1 MTRSRS
7 RKVPDI
13 TSPWEPFEDRRRAR
27 DIKREAVL
35 RVAVHLFLEQG
46 YDRTSLNEVAER
58 LNITKPA
65 LYNYFANKEE
75 ILVECYSLGQ
85 ELSEGA
91 LTRMREQAGDGLFR
105 LRGLI
110 RGHALTMAQDFG
122 QCLVRIDDRVLSP
135 EARREVR
142 AGKRLIDAGF
152 RAFISEGI
160 ADGSIRP
167 CDVKLTAFA
176 IAGALNWI
184 GHWIQPDGDRS
195 PEQIADEMAL
205 RLTEGIANT
214 A

>member
-1 MTRSRS
+1 MSRS
-7 RKVPDI
+7 TSRVIAATP
-13 TSPWEPFEDRRRAR
+13 SPWEPFEDRRRAR
-27 DIKREAVL
+27 DIKRDAVL

-75 ILVECYSLGQ
+75 ILVECYNLGQ
-85 ELSEGA
+85 AMSEATLAEMRA
-91 LTRMREQAGDGLFR
+91 LPGNGLHR

-110 RGHALTMAQDFG
+110 RGHVLTMTQDFG
-122 QCLVRIDDRVLSP
+122 QCLVRVDDRVLSP
-135 EARREVR
+135 EARQTVR
-142 AGKRLIDAGF
+142 AGKRLIDSGF
-152 RAFISEGI
+152 REFISEGI

-167 CDVKLTAFA
+167 CDVKLTGFA

-184 GHWIQPDGDRS
+184 GHWHRPDGDCT
-195 PEQIADEMAL
+195 PEEIADEMML
-205 RLTEGIANT
+205 RLTEGIAT

>member
-1 MTRSRS
+1 MS
-7 RKVPDI
+7 RKVAA
-13 TSPWEPFEDRRRAR
+13 TASPWEPFEDRRRAR
-27 DIKREAVL
+27 DLKRDAVL

-75 ILVECYSLGQ
+75 ILVECYNLGQ
-85 ELSEGA
+85 EMSEA
-91 LTRMREQAGDGLFR
+91 TLAVMRAQPGNGLLR

-110 RGHALTMAQDFG
+110 RGHAMTMTEDFG
-122 QCLVRIDDRVLSP
+122 QCLVRVDDRVLSP
-135 EARREVR
+135 EARKTVR

-152 RAFISEGI
+152 REFISEGI

-184 GHWIQPDGDRS
+184 GHWRQPDGDRTA
-195 PEQIADEMAL
+195 EEIADEMAL
-205 RLTEGIANT
+205 RLTEGVIA
-214 A
+214 AP